1 MHITTNNK
9 DKMRK
14 RLYFY
19 KTLHTGAA
27 KHGSALDLSQ
37 AIYSIV
43 PFFTYGIIPHLSI
56 LIP

>member
-1 MHITTNNK
+1 MHITANNK

-37 AIYSIV
+37 
-43 PFFTYGIIPHLSI
+43 
-56 LIP
+56 